1 MARTFTE
8 KVGMLQALLSLMEET
23 SIRANL
29 ASKGFDVMPHSERL
43 ATKLKLVSSL
53 NADQDRLRVE
63 YNRKTA
69 ELNGVLA
76 DSDMDASGVIDAI
89 CGILGKSSKEAKN
102 LQKIRSRIRVPRTS
116 TGDAPPSPAEKKA
129 A

>member
-8 KVGMLQALLSLMEET
+8 KVGMLQALLSQMEET
-23 SIRANL
+23 SNRARL

-43 ATKLKLVSSL
+43 AIKLKLVSSL
-53 NADQDRLRVE
+53 NADQDRLKLE

-69 ELNGVLA
+69 ELNTVLT
-76 DSDMDASGVIDAI
+76 DTDMDASGVIDAM

-102 LQKIRSRIRVPRTS
+102 LQKTRSRIRVPRV
-116 TGDAPPSPAEKKA
+116 APDGTPSSRADKKA

>member
-8 KVGMLQALLSLMEET
+8 KVGMLQALLAVMEET

-29 ASKGFDVMPHSERL
+29 ASKGFAVKPHSERL
-43 ATKLKLVSSL
+43 STKLKLVTDL
-53 NADQDRLRVE
+53 NAEQERLRVD

-69 ELNGVLA
+69 ELNTVMA

-116 TGDAPPSPAEKKA
+116 TGNAAPSPADKKA